1 MLFMRWMRMLVI
13 LQIPFFAIG
22 QNQVSAGIV
31 SHQFHPDTSAKY
43 IYNIGNV
50 HSGDSVPTVNLREVQ
65 IVTFKTQEEWAEY
78 YTYKARIEKV
88 MPYVK
93 IARELYVE
101 LREKEDTSKRR
112 DYRHYRKDL
121 EKEMRERFEKE
132 LKDLTKGQGEMLF
145 KLINRETGNNCYK
158 LIKDVKGP
166 VPAWFAQMLAKHWG
180 YDLKETYDPEKE
192 KMIELIIKQLGPNYK
207 G

>member
-1 MLFMRWMRMLVI
+1 
-13 LQIPFFAIG
+13 
-22 QNQVSAGIV
+22 
-31 SHQFHPDTSAKY
+31 
-43 IYNIGNV
+43 
-50 HSGDSVPTVNLREVQ
+50 
-65 IVTFKTQEEWAEY
+65 
-78 YTYKARIEKV
+78 

-93 IARELYVE
+93 IASELYVE

-121 EKEMRERFEKE
+121 EKEMRTKFEKE

-158 LIKDVKGP
+158 LIKEVKGP
-166 VPAWFAQMLAKHWG
+166 VPAWMAQMLAKHWG

>member
-1 MLFMRWMRMLVI
+1 MLTARWVIGFLMLV
-13 LQIPFFAIG
+13 QGNAFA
-22 QNQVSAGIV
+22 QVAPSAGAAFV
-31 SHQFHPDTSAKY
+31 AARPDTTTPKY

-50 HSGDSVPTVNLREVQ
+50 QACDSAPTVNLREVQ
-65 IVTFKTQEEWAEY
+65 IVQFKDQAEWAQY

-101 LREKEDTSKRR
+101 LKENEDTSKRR
-112 DYRHYRKDL
+112 EYRHYRKDL
-121 EKEMRERFEKE
+121 EKDMRARFEKE
-132 LKDLTKGQGEMLF
+132 LKDLTTGQGEMLF

-166 VPAWFAQMLAKHWG
+166 VPAWFAQMLARHWG
-180 YDLKETYDPEKE
+180 YDLKENYDPEKE
-192 KMIELIIKQLGPNYK
+192 KMIELIIKQMGPNYK

>member
-1 MLFMRWMRMLVI
+1 MLHARWFLLVLI
-13 LQIPFFAIG
+13 TCNITVLFA
-22 QNQVSAGIV
+22 QFKPVNAAVDQHRDSA
-31 SHQFHPDTSAKY
+31 SRR
-43 IYNIGNV
+43 IYNIGEIKA
-50 HSGDSVPTVNLREVQ
+50 GDSVPTVNLREVQ
-65 IVTFKTQEEWAEY
+65 IVTFKTQEEWAQY

-101 LREKEDTSKRR
+101 LREKEDTSRRR

-121 EKEMRERFEKE
+121 EKEMRAKFEKE

-166 VPAWFAQMLAKHWG
+166 IPAWMAQMLARHWG

-192 KMIELIIKQLGPNYK
+192 RMIELIIKQMGPNYK

>member
-1 MLFMRWMRMLVI
+1 MLAIRCMMQVLI
-13 LQIPFFAIG
+13 LHGTVFALT
-22 QNQVSAGIV
+22 QNQTSGNAIN
-31 SHQFHPDTSAKY
+31 SKQHADTAKY
-43 IYNIGNV
+43 IYNIGNLKTT
-50 HSGDSVPTVNLREVQ
+50 DSVPTVNLREVQ

-78 YTYKARIEKV
+78 YRDKARIEKV

-93 IARELYVE
+93 IARELYAE
-101 LREKEDTSKRR
+101 LREKEDTSRRR

-121 EKEMRERFEKE
+121 EKEMRTKFEKE
-132 LKDLTKGQGEMLF
+132 LKDLTTGQGEMLF

-166 VPAWFAQMLAKHWG
+166 VPAWFAQMLARHWG
-180 YDLKETYDPEKE
+180 YDLKENYDPEKE